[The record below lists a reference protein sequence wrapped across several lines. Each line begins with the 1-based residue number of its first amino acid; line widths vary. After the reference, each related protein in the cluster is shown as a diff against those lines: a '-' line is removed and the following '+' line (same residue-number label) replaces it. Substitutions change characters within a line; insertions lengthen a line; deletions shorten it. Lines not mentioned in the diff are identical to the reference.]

1 MNRKQ
6 IRERAETAL
15 QDTAN
20 KHWTDGELNT
30 YIDDACNEFTRRV
43 RYPQVEGYA
52 TNGSSGTV
60 IGEATK
66 TGTLTTDSK
75 TATITFSSAHGYAEG
90 DAINVVD
97 GAPSQY
103 LGTFLVTVPSTTT
116 ITYKI
121 RTSGSVTDS
130 SVSVFRVGP
139 FYTIPSTIAEIVSI
153 SIDGRELNIFTESE
167 LNAAAST
174 SGNRHFMLESS
185 MGFHPNAFSS
195 AVSSTNNTPR
205 WRDQNGPIEAAVFN
219 NRTSTTFRIYP
230 LPKATSDLYI
240 DKDAT
245 VKVFNSLKV
254 RGVPKDSSLALD
266 TTTPTVN
273 AYWHESLVWGTL
285 ERAYLKESQQRN
297 ADKSGFYR
305 QKFLDNVAQAGTME
319 GMTSGALSEGRNQSG
334 FVVNRSL

>member
-20 KHWTDGELNT
+20 KHWSDGELNT

-66 TGTLTTDSK
+66 TGTLTTNSK
-75 TATITFSSAHGYAEG
+75 TATITFESAHGYAEG

-103 LGTFLVTVPSTTT
+103 LGTFLIAVPTTT
-116 ITYKI
+116 TLTYKI
-121 RTSGSVTDS
+121 TTSGSVTDS

-139 FYTIPSTIAEIVSI
+139 LFTIPSTIAEIVSI

-167 LNAAAST
+167 LNAAASS

-195 AVSSTNNTPR
+195 AVSSTDNTPR

-219 NRTSTTFRIYP
+219 NRTAATFRIYP
-230 LPKATSDLYI
+230 LPKATNDLYI

-254 RGVPKDSSLALD
+254 RGVPKDNSLASD

-305 QKFLDNVAQAGTME
+305 QKFLENVGQAGTME

-334 FVVNRSL
+334 FVINRSL

>member
-20 KHWTDGELNT
+20 KHWSDGELNT

-52 TNGSSGTV
+52 TNGSSGTT

-75 TATITFSSAHGYAEG
+75 TATITFESAHGYAEG

>member
-1 MNRKQ
+1 VPKPHYRTQ
-6 IRERAETAL
+6 L
-15 QDTAN
+15 
-20 KHWTDGELNT
+20 LNT
-30 YIDDACNEFTRRV
+30 YIDDALNEFTRRV

-52 TNGSSGTV
+52 TNGSSEND

-75 TATITFSSAHGYAEG
+75 TATITFLAVHGYTEG
-90 DAINVVD
+90 DAINVID

-103 LGTFLVTVPSTTT
+103 LGTFNVSVPSTTT

-121 RTSGSVTDS
+121 TTSGAVTDS
-130 SVSVFRVGP
+130 SVTVFRVGP
-139 FYTIPSTIAEIVSI
+139 FYTIPTTIAEIVSI

-167 LNAAAST
+167 LNAAASS

-195 AVSSTNNTPR
+195 VIASTDNTPR

-219 NRTSTTFRIYP
+219 NRTASTFRIYP
-230 LPKATSDLYI
+230 LPKDTKDLYI

-245 VKVFNSLKV
+245 TKVFHSLKV
-254 RGVPKDSSLALD
+254 RGVPKDSSLSLD

-273 AYWHESLVWGTL
+273 AYWHESLVWGAL

-334 FVVNRSL
+334 FVINRSL